1 MIRCYCARG
10 YCSSSSS
17 DFKERDESFHL
28 RGDSSSFFNHCNC
41 CITHSQLTVF
51 YQGRAHRHSSLSLA
65 MFITFLCCLIT
76 LSQLSGQPSVLYF
89 ANRIFEQAGLGFEAA
104 LFIGTF
110 MLHVVSESSFII
122 RTCFSQECSSWP
134 WLSCRHFLWRIRT
147 LVAERCYCMATQVR
161 SPSLSTVG
169 KVVVIGCLPCRS
181 YREPPSVVLLLSE
194 RRPQRG
200 GRGGRGV
207 WVRAGELPAGG
218 DHRKHAAVCGLL
230 PDRIRSHF
238 MVSSQTIS
246 QNSIHAIHS
255 FIQLCTE
262 ACIHTYCR
270 TCKT

>member
-1 MIRCYCARG
+1 MQSAGSAGRGGSRTGIGDGAHVLDRACNCCCRRCRGWDTLTYSIRFLYHSAHHHPSAVIRLRGRRDGEDEGDLHLAIQPQGTLHRTRAGALPTGDRSEIRPAPSTISQMIRCYCARG

-51 YQGRAHRHSSLSLA
+51 YQGRAHRHSSLLLA

-134 WLSCRHFLWRIRT
+134 
-147 LVAERCYCMATQVR
+147 
-161 SPSLSTVG
+161 
-169 KVVVIGCLPCRS
+169 
-181 YREPPSVVLLLSE
+181 
-194 RRPQRG
+194 
-200 GRGGRGV
+200 
-207 WVRAGELPAGG
+207 
-218 DHRKHAAVCGLL
+218 
-230 PDRIRSHF
+230 
-238 MVSSQTIS
+238 
-246 QNSIHAIHS
+246 
-255 FIQLCTE
+255 
-262 ACIHTYCR
+262 
-270 TCKT
+270 